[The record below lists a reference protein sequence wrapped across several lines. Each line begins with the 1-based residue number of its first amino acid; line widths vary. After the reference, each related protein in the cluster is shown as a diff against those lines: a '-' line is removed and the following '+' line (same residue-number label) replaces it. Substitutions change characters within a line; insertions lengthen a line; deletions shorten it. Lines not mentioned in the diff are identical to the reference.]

1 MSVLLPT
8 FRRVRLTQQ
17 CVIHPQDK
25 GGNYLPCAS
34 EDWVL
39 FVSLA
44 ADGEKIILR
53 TEHRCLPIK
62 PGGALLLPPNVC
74 HELPFVQAPCL
85 MLEFSAADDGQAMFE
100 FPQLQGTPAWTLLQ
114 LLYSEQTTAAART
127 PLLDAL
133 LMQMAPMAH
142 GFELCAPDAA
152 FSLATEV
159 LQHLNLCFAD
169 ELSLTE
175 LTNRF
180 HVSTSH
186 MIHMFKAQFGLPP
199 LSLPDERGLADAG
212 QLDDLRIRM
221 VFEEFHRVVKLLG
234 VEFGRPSL
242 AEIGVGRAGNRLALL
257 RALHDHVA
265 LELRERQQHV
275 AQQRV
280 DRVVGQDAEVQYVDG
295 DALVDHVGDH
305 AGRLRHRPRQPVE
318 PCHDQHIAAPQLRP
332 QPVKLRALD
341 LRAGEGV
348 RINFFRARRRQRRLL
363 RVQTVAVARLCFGR
377 YSRVAE
383 YHANPSVFTV
393 LTPRVLNIC
402 FDTHIIAYAT
412 GFCNR

>member
-1 MSVLLPT
+1 MSVPLPA

-44 ADGEKIILR
+44 ADEEKIILR
-53 TEHRCLPIK
+53 TEHRC
-62 PGGALLLPPNVC
+62 
-74 HELPFVQAPCL
+74 LPFVQAPCL

-199 LSLPDERGLADAG
+199 IQYMVRR
-212 QLDDLRIRM
+212 RIG
-221 VFEEFHRVVKLLG
+221 EAQH
-234 VEFGRPSL
+234 
-242 AEIGVGRAGNRLALL
+242 LL
-257 RALHDHVA
+257 RTTEDSA
-265 LELRERQQHV
+265 
-275 AQQRV
+275 
-280 DRVVGQDAEVQYVDG
+280 G
-295 DALVDHVGDH
+295 DI
-305 AGRLRHRPRQPVE
+305 AGRVGMINRNYFYRMFKRLVGVSPVRYREVIGERP
-318 PCHDQHIAAPQLRP
+318 DMLA
-332 QPVKLRALD
+332 
-341 LRAGEGV
+341 
-348 RINFFRARRRQRRLL
+348 
-363 RVQTVAVARLCFGR
+363 
-377 YSRVAE
+377 
-383 YHANPSVFTV
+383 
-393 LTPRVLNIC
+393 
-402 FDTHIIAYAT
+402 
-412 GFCNR
+412 

>member
-1 MSVLLPT
+1 MSVLLPA

-85 MLEFSAADDGQAMFE
+85 M
-100 FPQLQGTPAWTLLQ
+100 
-114 LLYSEQTTAAART
+114 
-127 PLLDAL
+127 
-133 LMQMAPMAH
+133 QMAPMAH

-199 LSLPDERGLADAG
+199 IQYMVRR
-212 QLDDLRIRM
+212 RIG
-221 VFEEFHRVVKLLG
+221 EAQH
-234 VEFGRPSL
+234 
-242 AEIGVGRAGNRLALL
+242 LL
-257 RALHDHVA
+257 RTTEDSAGDIGGRVGMINRNYFYRMFKRLVGVSPVRY
-265 LELRERQQHV
+265 REV
-275 AQQRV
+275 I
-280 DRVVGQDAEVQYVDG
+280 GE
-295 DALVDHVGDH
+295 
-305 AGRLRHRPRQPVE
+305 RP
-318 PCHDQHIAAPQLRP
+318 DILA
-332 QPVKLRALD
+332 
-341 LRAGEGV
+341 
-348 RINFFRARRRQRRLL
+348 
-363 RVQTVAVARLCFGR
+363 
-377 YSRVAE
+377 
-383 YHANPSVFTV
+383 
-393 LTPRVLNIC
+393 
-402 FDTHIIAYAT
+402 
-412 GFCNR
+412 

>member
-1 MSVLLPT
+1 MSVLLPA

-53 TEHRCLPIK
+53 TEHRCLPIE
-62 PGGALLLPPNVC
+62 PGGALLL
-74 HELPFVQAPCL
+74 
-85 MLEFSAADDGQAMFE
+85 
-100 FPQLQGTPAWTLLQ
+100 

-199 LSLPDERGLADAG
+199 IQYMVRR
-212 QLDDLRIRM
+212 RIG
-221 VFEEFHRVVKLLG
+221 EAQH
-234 VEFGRPSL
+234 
-242 AEIGVGRAGNRLALL
+242 LL
-257 RALHDHVA
+257 RTTEDSA
-265 LELRERQQHV
+265 
-275 AQQRV
+275 
-280 DRVVGQDAEVQYVDG
+280 G
-295 DALVDHVGDH
+295 DI
-305 AGRLRHRPRQPVE
+305 AGRVGMINRNYFYRMFKRLVGVSPVRYREVIGERP
-318 PCHDQHIAAPQLRP
+318 DMLA
-332 QPVKLRALD
+332 
-341 LRAGEGV
+341 
-348 RINFFRARRRQRRLL
+348 
-363 RVQTVAVARLCFGR
+363 
-377 YSRVAE
+377 
-383 YHANPSVFTV
+383 
-393 LTPRVLNIC
+393 
-402 FDTHIIAYAT
+402 
-412 GFCNR
+412 

>member
-1 MSVLLPT
+1 MSVPLPA

-44 ADGEKIILR
+44 ADEEKIILR
-53 TEHRCLPIK
+53 TEHRCLPIE
-62 PGGALLLPPNVC
+62 PGSALLLPPNVC

-186 MIHMFKAQFGLPP
+186 MIHMF
-199 LSLPDERGLADAG
+199 
-212 QLDDLRIRM
+212 
-221 VFEEFHRVVKLLG
+221 
-234 VEFGRPSL
+234 
-242 AEIGVGRAGNRLALL
+242 VG
-257 RALHDHVA
+257 H
-265 LELRERQQHV
+265 
-275 AQQRV
+275 
-280 DRVVGQDAEVQYVDG
+280 QD
-295 DALVDHVGDH
+295 
-305 AGRLRHRPRQPVE
+305 
-318 PCHDQHIAAPQLRP
+318 
-332 QPVKLRALD
+332 
-341 LRAGEGV
+341 
-348 RINFFRARRRQRRLL
+348 
-363 RVQTVAVARLCFGR
+363 TV
-377 YSRVAE
+377 
-383 YHANPSVFTV
+383 
-393 LTPRVLNIC
+393 
-402 FDTHIIAYAT
+402 
-412 GFCNR
+412 

>member
-1 MSVLLPT
+1 MSVPLPA

-100 FPQLQGTPAWTLLQ
+100 FPQLQGTPAWMLLL

-133 LMQMAPMAH
+133 LMQMASMAH

-199 LSLPDERGLADAG
+199 IQYMVRRRIGEAQHLLRTTEDSAGDIGGRVGMINRNYFLPDVQASGGGIASSIPRGHWRTPGYAG
-212 QLDDLRIRM
+212 LR
-221 VFEEFHRVVKLLG
+221 K
-234 VEFGRPSL
+234 
-242 AEIGVGRAGNRLALL
+242 RLYGI
-257 RALHDHVA
+257 
-265 LELRERQQHV
+265 E
-275 AQQRV
+275 
-280 DRVVGQDAEVQYVDG
+280 
-295 DALVDHVGDH
+295 
-305 AGRLRHRPRQPVE
+305 
-318 PCHDQHIAAPQLRP
+318 
-332 QPVKLRALD
+332 
-341 LRAGEGV
+341 
-348 RINFFRARRRQRRLL
+348 RLL
-363 RVQTVAVARLCFGR
+363 EKR
-377 YSRVAE
+377 
-383 YHANPSVFTV
+383 
-393 LTPRVLNIC
+393 
-402 FDTHIIAYAT
+402 
-412 GFCNR
+412 

>member
-44 ADGEKIILR
+44 ADGEQIILR

-199 LSLPDERGLADAG
+199 I
-212 QLDDLRIRM
+212 QYM
-221 VFEEFHRVVKLLG
+221 V
-234 VEFGRPSL
+234 
-242 AEIGVGRAGNRLALL
+242 
-257 RALHDHVA
+257 
-265 LELRERQQHV
+265 
-275 AQQRV
+275 
-280 DRVVGQDAEVQYVDG
+280 
-295 DALVDHVGDH
+295 
-305 AGRLRHRPRQPVE
+305 
-318 PCHDQHIAAPQLRP
+318 
-332 QPVKLRALD
+332 
-341 LRAGEGV
+341 
-348 RINFFRARRRQRRLL
+348 RRRIGKRSICSAQRR
-363 RVQTVAVARLCFGR
+363 TVRAILAVGSA
-377 YSRVAE
+377 
-383 YHANPSVFTV
+383 
-393 LTPRVLNIC
+393 
-402 FDTHIIAYAT
+402 
-412 GFCNR
+412 

>member
-1 MSVLLPT
+1 MSVLLPA

-53 TEHRCLPIK
+53 TEHRCLPIE
-62 PGGALLLPPNVC
+62 PGG
-74 HELPFVQAPCL
+74 
-85 MLEFSAADDGQAMFE
+85 
-100 FPQLQGTPAWTLLQ
+100 
-114 LLYSEQTTAAART
+114 
-127 PLLDAL
+127 AL

-159 LQHLNLCFAD
+159 LQHLNLCFAE

-199 LSLPDERGLADAG
+199 IQYMVRR
-212 QLDDLRIRM
+212 RIG
-221 VFEEFHRVVKLLG
+221 EAQH
-234 VEFGRPSL
+234 
-242 AEIGVGRAGNRLALL
+242 LL
-257 RALHDHVA
+257 RTTEDSA
-265 LELRERQQHV
+265 
-275 AQQRV
+275 
-280 DRVVGQDAEVQYVDG
+280 G
-295 DALVDHVGDH
+295 DI
-305 AGRLRHRPRQPVE
+305 AGRVGMINRNYFYRMFKRLVGVSPVRYREVIGERP
-318 PCHDQHIAAPQLRP
+318 DMLA
-332 QPVKLRALD
+332 
-341 LRAGEGV
+341 
-348 RINFFRARRRQRRLL
+348 
-363 RVQTVAVARLCFGR
+363 
-377 YSRVAE
+377 
-383 YHANPSVFTV
+383 
-393 LTPRVLNIC
+393 
-402 FDTHIIAYAT
+402 
-412 GFCNR
+412 

>member
-1 MSVLLPT
+1 MSVPLPA

-44 ADGEKIILR
+44 ADEEKIILR
-53 TEHRCLPIK
+53 TEHRCLPIE

-85 MLEFSAADDGQAMFE
+85 MLGFSAADDGQAVFE

-159 LQHLNLCFAD
+159 LQHLNLCFAE

-186 MIHMFKAQFGLPP
+186 MIHM
-199 LSLPDERGLADAG
+199 LSL
-212 QLDDLRIRM
+212 I
-221 VFEEFHRVVKLLG
+221 
-234 VEFGRPSL
+234 
-242 AEIGVGRAGNRLALL
+242 
-257 RALHDHVA
+257 
-265 LELRERQQHV
+265 
-275 AQQRV
+275 
-280 DRVVGQDAEVQYVDG
+280 
-295 DALVDHVGDH
+295 
-305 AGRLRHRPRQPVE
+305 
-318 PCHDQHIAAPQLRP
+318 HI
-332 QPVKLRALD
+332 
-341 LRAGEGV
+341 
-348 RINFFRARRRQRRLL
+348 
-363 RVQTVAVARLCFGR
+363 
-377 YSRVAE
+377 
-383 YHANPSVFTV
+383 
-393 LTPRVLNIC
+393 
-402 FDTHIIAYAT
+402 
-412 GFCNR
+412 

>member
-1 MSVLLPT
+1 MSVPLPA

-53 TEHRCLPIK
+53 TEHRCLPIE

-85 MLEFSAADDGQAMFE
+85 MLGFSAADDGQAVFE
-100 FPQLQGTPAWTLLQ
+100 FPQLQGTPAWTFLL
-114 LLYSEQTTAAART
+114 LLYSEQTTATART

-159 LQHLNLCFAD
+159 LQHLNLCFAE

-186 MIHMFKAQFGLPP
+186 MIHMFKAQFGLPEKEP
-199 LSLPDERGLADAG
+199 VT
-212 QLDDLRIRM
+212 QTN
-221 VFEEFHRVVKLLG
+221 FH
-234 VEFGRPSL
+234 
-242 AEIGVGRAGNRLALL
+242 
-257 RALHDHVA
+257 H
-265 LELRERQQHV
+265 
-275 AQQRV
+275 
-280 DRVVGQDAEVQYVDG
+280 
-295 DALVDHVGDH
+295 
-305 AGRLRHRPRQPVE
+305 
-318 PCHDQHIAAPQLRP
+318 
-332 QPVKLRALD
+332 
-341 LRAGEGV
+341 
-348 RINFFRARRRQRRLL
+348 
-363 RVQTVAVARLCFGR
+363 
-377 YSRVAE
+377 
-383 YHANPSVFTV
+383 
-393 LTPRVLNIC
+393 
-402 FDTHIIAYAT
+402 
-412 GFCNR
+412 

>member
-1 MSVLLPT
+1 M
-8 FRRVRLTQQ
+8 
-17 CVIHPQDK
+17 
-25 GGNYLPCAS
+25 
-34 EDWVL
+34 L

-44 ADGEKIILR
+44 ADGEQIILR

-100 FPQLQGTPAWTLLQ
+100 LNVIGQQGQRQCACLMLEFSAADDGQAMFEFPQLQGTPAWMLLL

-142 GFELCAPDAA
+142 GLELCAPDAA

-199 LSLPDERGLADAG
+199 IQYMVRR
-212 QLDDLRIRM
+212 RIG
-221 VFEEFHRVVKLLG
+221 EAQH
-234 VEFGRPSL
+234 
-242 AEIGVGRAGNRLALL
+242 LL
-257 RALHDHVA
+257 RTTEDSAGDIGGRVGMINRNYFYRMFKRLVGVSPVRY
-265 LELRERQQHV
+265 REV
-275 AQQRV
+275 I
-280 DRVVGQDAEVQYVDG
+280 GE
-295 DALVDHVGDH
+295 
-305 AGRLRHRPRQPVE
+305 RP
-318 PCHDQHIAAPQLRP
+318 DMLA
-332 QPVKLRALD
+332 
-341 LRAGEGV
+341 
-348 RINFFRARRRQRRLL
+348 
-363 RVQTVAVARLCFGR
+363 
-377 YSRVAE
+377 
-383 YHANPSVFTV
+383 
-393 LTPRVLNIC
+393 
-402 FDTHIIAYAT
+402 
-412 GFCNR
+412 

>member
-1 MSVLLPT
+1 MSVPLPA

-34 EDWVL
+34 ENWVL

-53 TEHRCLPIK
+53 TEHLCLPIK

-85 MLEFSAADDGQAMFE
+85 MLGFSAADDGQAVFE
-100 FPQLQGTPAWTLLQ
+100 FPQLQGTPAWMFLL
-114 LLYSEQTTAAART
+114 LLYSEQTTATART

-142 GFELCAPDAA
+142 GFELCAPNAA

-159 LQHLNLCFAD
+159 LQHLNLCFAE

-199 LSLPDERGLADAG
+199 IQYMVRR
-212 QLDDLRIRM
+212 RIG
-221 VFEEFHRVVKLLG
+221 EAQH
-234 VEFGRPSL
+234 
-242 AEIGVGRAGNRLALL
+242 LL
-257 RALHDHVA
+257 RTTEDSA
-265 LELRERQQHV
+265 
-275 AQQRV
+275 
-280 DRVVGQDAEVQYVDG
+280 G
-295 DALVDHVGDH
+295 DI
-305 AGRLRHRPRQPVE
+305 AGRVGMINRNYFYRMFKRLVGVSPVRYREVSGERPDMLAGGNDFTGSSRTRWRSGLRSTLPCWRCSQPRMSVKYLGLRQAFWYPGKFYLVHYCYLHKTQPLVSGS
-318 PCHDQHIAAPQLRP
+318 D
-332 QPVKLRALD
+332 PV
-341 LRAGEGV
+341 
-348 RINFFRARRRQRRLL
+348 
-363 RVQTVAVARLCFGR
+363 
-377 YSRVAE
+377 
-383 YHANPSVFTV
+383 SVV
-393 LTPRVLNIC
+393 
-402 FDTHIIAYAT
+402 
-412 GFCNR
+412 